1 LGRALQA
8 KEVKES
14 VDELSAPR
22 QALLWARLAGAR
34 QRRGDTKGA
43 VTAYQQAIALAP
55 DSDGAMQAR
64 RALIEVW
71 SADSERLDVI
81 VEFRRILAADSL
93 APEDVI
99 AYGRALCARGS
110 GDGGRALLE
119 LAGAMGCEL
128 SNEDVSFLGLHP
140 VRVM

>member
-1 LGRALQA
+1 
-8 KEVKES
+8 
-14 VDELSAPR
+14 
-22 QALLWARLAGAR
+22 ARAGAP
-34 QRRGDTKGA
+34 KAA
-43 VTAYQQAIALAP
+43 VTADREATALAP
-55 DSDGAMQAR
+55 GSDGAMRAR
-64 RALIEVW
+64 RALIEVG

-140 VRVM
+140 VRVMAEDDSYRGVI